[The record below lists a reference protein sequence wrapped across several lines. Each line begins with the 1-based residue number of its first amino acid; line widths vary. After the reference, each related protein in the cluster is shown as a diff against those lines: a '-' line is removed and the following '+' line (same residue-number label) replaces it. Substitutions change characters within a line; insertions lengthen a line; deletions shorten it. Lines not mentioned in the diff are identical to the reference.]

1 LNAARTALVVALAYL
16 AIVLALW
23 LPFNLHSGLPYET
36 GFVYTS
42 EISTWWNGFLNGA
55 DYLRIYTSI
64 FYQGAYLMG
73 QLSGFAGSFVPF
85 QITYAALWWARGFLV
100 FVIGRR
106 LLPGHDIF
114 WYVAGALVLVHSSDG
129 TTGWAGLL
137 NQSGY
142 TLWMPLAFYMLVL
155 AFEQGDRRRADA
167 ALVAAMFFEH
177 LSLWSYESQF
187 LIILIAPVLLF
198 WRYPRPWRSRKAIA
212 AAWYIL
218 PAVYLIATYRK
229 YSNSGGKTYQQSVLR
244 KVWGIAPVL
253 RDWVFNISESLKF
266 WTWRGS
272 EAAHASFHQL
282 GLPAALAVILFLLGI
297 VFLFRSNGDWL
308 PDKSALAWT
317 LLVGLILLVMSFP
330 AYLILESARSLWRT
344 QILSSFGAGI
354 TLAAAIGLCASYAS
368 SLWLRISVVTAL
380 GVLVIGYGS
389 FSAVKKAAFH
399 EWVWERQRSAMAQVL
414 EIAPRLKAGTRVI
427 LTNVPKDNDPFLEDN
442 LWFDMALHLSYPGT
456 RVSGRYVYDDGA
468 SVKHGRSDA
477 TLLLDY
483 QKDGRV
489 SIADGQARIV
499 SGPPSSLAIR
509 RYGK

>member
-1 LNAARTALVVALAYL
+1 L

-55 DYLRIYTSI
+55 DHLRIYTSI
-64 FYQGAYLMG
+64 FYQVANLMG

-85 QITYAALWWARGFLV
+85 QITYAALWWARGLLV
-100 FVIGRR
+100 FLIGRR
-106 LLPGHDIF
+106 LLAGHDVF
-114 WYVAGALVLVHSSDG
+114 WYLAGALVLVHSSDG

-155 AFEQGDRRRADA
+155 AFEQRDRRRADT
-167 ALVAAMFFEH
+167 ALVVAMFFEH

-187 LIILIAPVLLF
+187 LLILIAPVVLF
-198 WRYPRPWRSRKAIA
+198 WRYPRPWRSRRVIA

-218 PAVYLIATYRK
+218 PAVYLFATFRK
-229 YSNSGGKTYQQSVLR
+229 YANSGGRTYQQSVLR
-244 KVWGIAPVL
+244 KVWGISPVL
-253 RDWVFNISESLKF
+253 RDWAFNISASLKF

-272 EAAHASFHQL
+272 EAAHASFSQL
-282 GLPAALAVILFLLGI
+282 AFPTALAAILFFLGV
-297 VFLFRSNGDWL
+297 VFLRRSSGDWL
-308 PDKSALAWT
+308 PDKRALGWT
-317 LLVGLILLVMSFP
+317 LLVGLFLLVSSFP

-344 QILSSFGAGI
+344 QILSSFGAGL

-368 SLWLRISVVTAL
+368 SNWLRISVTTVL
-380 GVLVIGYGS
+380 GTLVIVYGG

-414 EIAPRLKAGTRVI
+414 QIAPRLKPGTRVI

-442 LWFDMALHLSYPGT
+442 MWFDMALHLAYPGT
-456 RVSGRYVYDDGA
+456 RVSGKYFYDDDA
-468 SVKHGRSDA
+468 SEAKGLS
-477 TLLLDY
+477 TMLLY
-483 QKDGRV
+483 QKDGRIT
-489 SIADGQARIV
+489 IAKGQERIDP
-499 SGPPSSLAIR
+499 GAPSPLAIR